1 MAPVSRLSSE
11 RHKATACSLLMLHFS
26 WNNHTVF
33 QTPKGMPKLDNT
45 SLPPPQLSPHA
56 TPRPPAAPSLHPTPL
71 CSPAN
76 QPTRHPL
83 LPCTHPLVSCPYL
96 GRVVWALS
104 SGLGR
109 GRGRA
114 LSWHKGGR
122 RRSSE
127 HSQLFLN
134 KDMSGIQAPLPA
146 EEPVFSQSSSRA
158 HSREHSWLRP
168 GHRIRALRPPIH
180 ACCSVW
186 LPVADGLLFSL
197 P

>member
-1 MAPVSRLSSE
+1 MLRWQCPVSSLSSE
-11 RHKATACSLLMLHFS
+11 CHKATACSLLMLHFS

-33 QTPKGMPKLDNT
+33 QTPKGTPKLENT
-45 SLPPPQLSPHA
+45 SLPLPQLSPHA
-56 TPRPPAAPSLHPTPL
+56 SPPSP

-96 GRVVWALS
+96 GRDVLS
-104 SGLGR
+104 SVLGR

-134 KDMSGIQAPLPA
+134 KDMSGIQAPLSLKSLSFHSTSL
-146 EEPVFSQSSSRA
+146 EHTLMSTHSFSEVIRVFHRSTLAALCIWQWGKRSS
-158 HSREHSWLRP
+158 
-168 GHRIRALRPPIH
+168 
-180 ACCSVW
+180 V
-186 LPVADGLLFSL
+186 FF
-197 P
+197 